1 MITSKTIV
9 IVGPT
14 ASGKSELAQ
23 RLCEKISGEVISA
36 DSMQIYKGLDIG
48 TGKVKKE
55 DQRVAHHLLSIVDPK
70 EPFSVAIYQDLARKK
85 IKEIHKRGNVPMIV
99 GGTGFYIRGVVDDY
113 NFEEGEQKENPIRE
127 KYQNIL
133 ENKGKDKLW
142 EILLE
147 ADPESANVIKKND
160 SKRVIRALEL
170 ATQGKSY
177 ATNKESLKEIDELIP
192 TIWIGL
198 FVDRNVL
205 ADRISDRVD
214 DMIKD
219 GLIDEVSNLLDS
231 GLRDTLCSSK
241 AIGYKEIVDYIDG
254 KMTLDEATNKIK
266 TNTRRYAKRQ
276 RTWFR
281 SEKRINW
288 IDANQLDFSS
298 LTNKSL
304 EIIKNNL

>member
-55 DQRVAHHLLSIVDPK
+55 DQRVAHHLLSIIDPK
-70 EPFSVAIYQDLARKK
+70 EPFSAAIYQDLARKK
-85 IKEIHKRGNVPMIV
+85 IKEIHARGNVPMIV

-133 ENKGKDKLW
+133 ENEGKDKLW

-147 ADPESANVIKKND
+147 ADPKSANVIEKND

-177 ATNKESLKEIDELIP
+177 ATNKESLKEIDQLIP

-198 FVDRNVL
+198 FVDRDVL

-214 DMIKD
+214 NMIKD

-254 KMTLDEATNKIK
+254 KVTLDEATNKIK